1 MAAKKNAKKYR
12 FVLAPTP
19 LPLTFVL
26 LITLLVSVVFLS
38 VLGSRIKNYQG
49 QTDALRHY
57 AGELEEKIDQLE
69 DKLDQLG
76 TVDSIKD
83 IAGDELGYVDPDAIV
98 IPVE

>member
-1 MAAKKNAKKYR
+1 MATKKRTKKYR
-12 FVLAPTP
+12 FVLTPTP
-19 LPLTFVL
+19 LALTFAL
-26 LITLLVSVVFLS
+26 LITILVAVVFLS
-38 VLGSRIKNYQG
+38 VLGFRIKNYRA
-49 QTDALRHY
+49 QTDDLRHY